1 MPRGISLLG
10 MTLSPQ
16 SPREPSVQV
25 YLLATPCGLRIR
37 RATKVVFPNGDEVA
51 FMEPLSRRAA
61 IEQARAIIARHA
73 KPVLE
78 LVGREVA

>member
-1 MPRGISLLG
+1 
-10 MTLSPQ
+10 MTNTTPTTLPPGQ
-16 SPREPSVQV
+16 PSVQV
-25 YLLATPCGLRIR
+25 YLLATDSGRRIR
-37 RATKVVFPNGDEVA
+37 RATKVVFPDGNEVA